1 MGVFTILALLKI
13 AITLA
18 AIVILLNR
26 KTKMAISM
34 FAGSAVLFLLT
45 GPSPYKLLS
54 AITATA
60 ASASTWEIIIAL
72 YFVMC
77 LEYQLR
83 TSGIINGVMAAS
95 RRIFRSDRVLL
106 VMMPSF
112 LGFLPSLGG
121 AIFSAPLVEN
131 AGKSYNLSPEAK
143 TTINYWFRHVWEF
156 TNPMFTGMLLASQIS
171 SIPLSTLV
179 SNMLWVTVLSIL
191 IGWVFL
197 IAPLKQLDHL
207 DTDRPADTHLDRPY
221 IALAAG
227 PILANLFLIVA
238 LKMAASLSMALVVA
252 AMLLILRQNTADIRS
267 MLSHALDKNLFL
279 GVAGILFFQ
288 HMLRQSGIIVDIAA
302 FLDQMA
308 ITPAVVV
315 GIIAFTGGLLTG
327 TSQGFV
333 AMAFP
338 FIGILAPGDLTLT
351 LICFVMGTAGH
362 MLSPAHLCL
371 IVTLDYF
378 KSDFAKTLRPVFM
391 LEILMVVAT
400 VGFIKVWG

>member
-1 MGVFTILALLKI
+1 MLPVLKI
-13 AITLA
+13 GITLA
-18 AIVILLNR
+18 VIVFLLNR
-26 KTKMAISM
+26 KTKMAIAM
-34 FAGSAVLFLLT
+34 FAGSAALFLLT
-45 GPSPYKLLS
+45 GPAPQKLAA

-60 ASASTWEIIIAL
+60 VSASTWEIVIAL

-83 TSGIINGVMAAS
+83 TSGIIDGVMTAS
-95 RRIFRSDRVLL
+95 RRIFRSDRILL

-131 AGKSYNLSPEAK
+131 AAKSYDLSPEAK

-179 SNMLWVTVLSIL
+179 SNMLWVTGLSIL
-191 IGWVFL
+191 IGWIFL
-197 IAPLKQLDHL
+197 IAPLKASAHSAAANPP
-207 DTDRPADTHLDRPY
+207 DTPLDRPY

-227 PILANLFLIVA
+227 PILANLLLIVA
-238 LKMAASLSMALVVA
+238 LQMSASASMALVVA
-252 AMLLILRQNTADIRS
+252 AMVLILRQNTADIRA
-267 MLSHALDKNLFL
+267 MLIHALDKRLL
-279 GVAGILFFQ
+279 SGVIAILFFQ

-308 ITPAVVV
+308 ISPAVIV

-333 AMAFP
+333 ALAFP
-338 FIGILAPGDLTLT
+338 FIGILSPGDLTLT
-351 LICFVMGTAGH
+351 LVCFVMGTAGH

-378 KSDFAKTLRPVFM
+378 KSDYAKTLRPVFM
-391 LEILMVVAT
+391 LELLMVAAT
-400 VGFIKVWG
+400 VGFLKVWG

>member
-1 MGVFTILALLKI
+1 MLSLLKI
-13 AITLA
+13 GITLA
-18 AIVILLNR
+18 VIIYLLNR
-26 KTKMAISM
+26 KTTMVLAM

-45 GPSPYKLLS
+45 GPTLQKLAATSL
-54 AITATA
+54 ATATGI
-60 ASASTWEIIIAL
+60 STWEIIIAL
-72 YFVMC
+72 YCVMC

-83 TSGIINGVMAAS
+83 TGGIIDGVMAS
-95 RRIFRSDRVLL
+95 CRRIFKSDRVLL
-106 VMMPSF
+106 AMMPSF

-131 AGKSYNLSPEAK
+131 ASKAYDLTPEAK

-171 SIPLSTLV
+171 GIPLSVLV
-179 SNMLWVTVLSIL
+179 GNMLWVTLLAIAV
-191 IGWVFL
+191 GWIFL
-197 IAPLKQLDHL
+197 IVPLKSSGHMNIHDSSC
-207 DTDRPADTHLDRPY
+207 PASDRPY

-227 PILANLFLIVA
+227 PILVNLFAIVA
-238 LKMAASLSMALVVA
+238 LKMNAAASMALVVSGMA
-252 AMLLILRQNTADIRS
+252 FILRQSMPDIRS
-267 MLSHALDKNLFL
+267 MLRHALDKNLFG
-279 GVAGILFFQ
+279 GVIGILFFQ
-288 HMLRQSGIIVDIAA
+288 YMLRQSGLISDIAV

-308 ITPAVVV
+308 IGPAVVV

-333 AMAFP
+333 ALAFP

-362 MLSPAHLCL
+362 MMSPAHLCL

-378 KSDFAKTLRPVFM
+378 KSDFLKTLRPVFM

-400 VGFIKVWG
+400 VGFIKIWG